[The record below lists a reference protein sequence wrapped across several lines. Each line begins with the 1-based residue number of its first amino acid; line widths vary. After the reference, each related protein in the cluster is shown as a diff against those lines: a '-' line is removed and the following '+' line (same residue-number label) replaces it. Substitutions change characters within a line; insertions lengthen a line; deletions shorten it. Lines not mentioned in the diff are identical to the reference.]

1 MGVLVRRLRSI
12 IVSVFDQIDRADEE
26 EDGVKRSKAD
36 LRWLGSLSIP
46 FSLVYQNSK
55 VDGLVPI
62 EVGWVLQRALQT
74 AAATPA
80 PLTGAHGV

>member
-62 EVGWVLQRALQT
+62 EVGRSALHRAL
-74 AAATPA
+74 
-80 PLTGAHGV
+80 